1 SILNVKTLIYKHLFK
16 MNTKTTFIILVLIYV
31 SSFVASLYLFYPF
44 KLSFSNFLPSIVD
57 IHGKTLDGIILYNI
71 RLPRSIM
78 CLLAGMALSTAGL
91 LLQALVRNPIAS
103 PTILG
108 INSGCI
114 LAMVVISTGAV
125 EIFTRV
131 NLTLGAALGGVLA
144 WLIVMTISYSPRGF
158 NKSKLIL
165 AGITVSLLLMSI
177 SRIIIIFNDDRA
189 LSILSWIAGSF
200 NNIQWNDILNNVIFS
215 LPCFTIVILLSHKL
229 NILLLNDESVKS
241 LGLNL
246 KALKVLIC
254 ILALLLTA
262 SSVSIVGT
270 IGFVGLLSPH
280 IAAYLVGIDNRKKI
294 FASIL
299 IGGILTLVSDTLS
312 RAIFFPA
319 EIPAGLIVALIGA
332 PYFLYIAIRKI

>member
-1 SILNVKTLIYKHLFK
+1 MNNKVTFTSLILL
-16 MNTKTTFIILVLIYV
+16 YV
-31 SSFVASLYLFYPF
+31 FCFVASLYLFYPF
-44 KLSFSNFLPSIVD
+44 KLDFSNFFNAILNPNTSGI
-57 IHGKTLDGIILYNI
+57 DGIILYSV
-71 RLPRSIM
+71 RLPRSVM
-78 CLLAGMALSTAGL
+78 CILAGMALSVAGL
-91 LLQALVRNPIAS
+91 LLQTLVKNPIAS

-114 LAMVVISTGAV
+114 LAMVLISTGAF
-125 EIFTRV
+125 EILSRV
-131 NLTLGAALGGVLA
+131 NVTIGAAVGGVLA

-158 NKSKLIL
+158 NKNKLIL

-200 NNIQWNDILNNVIFS
+200 DNTQWNSVVNNLVFS
-215 LPCFTIVILLSHKL
+215 LPCVLIVILLSHKL
-229 NILLLNDESVKS
+229 NVLLLNDDSIKS

-246 KALKVLIC
+246 TTLKVVIC
-254 ILALLLTA
+254 VLALLLTA

-280 IAAYLVGIDNRKKI
+280 IATYLVGVDNRKKI

-299 IGGILTLVSDTLS
+299 VGGILTLASDTIS
-312 RAIFFPA
+312 RAIFYPA